1 MRILDLLF
9 GKKNPVKTIT
19 ATHENVGRRAMER
32 MAENA
37 LNFRYAWRIADLCD
51 ENLPES
57 FLARKCYPGNSS

>member
-19 ATHENVGRRAMER
+19 AIHENVGRRAMER
-32 MAENA
+32 IAENS
-37 LNFRYAWRIADLCD
+37 LNFRYAWRTADLYD

-57 FLARKCYPGNSS
+57 FLARRSYPGNSS